1 MNAKLERASDKLLS
15 GGGSVVYRVFL
26 DGRWIGWVGDQRPWR
41 GHRYGGQSWWASWR
55 EEGDLAA
62 RWNSL
67 SNTVPFRT
75 RSAAVSGLVTQVVQ
89 RAAGSQEGD
98 KDG

>member
-1 MNAKLERASDKLLS
+1 MNAPKLERVDDKRVLA

-41 GHRYGGQSWWASWR
+41 GHRFGGKSWWACWR

-67 SNTVPFRT
+67 SNTVPFPT
-75 RSAAVSGLVTQVVQ
+75 RSAAVAGLAAQVLTQEVS
-89 RAAGSQEGD
+89 R
-98 KDG
+98 